1 LSAPPPDMSRLFE
14 AASNIGLFIFGCA
27 IPLVGS
33 AMVPNGW
40 QRPGAAVF
48 ALISVGVFLGFGADP
63 ATPIGAGIA
72 TGFVLASAK
81 LLTGI
86 RFL

>member
-1 LSAPPPDMSRLFE
+1 MSAPPPDLSNLFS
-14 AASNIGLFIFGCA
+14 AIGSIGMFIIGCA
-27 IPLVGS
+27 GPLVGS
-33 AMVPNGW
+33 AMVPNEW

-48 ALISVGVFLGFGADP
+48 ALISVGVFVGMQSHP
-63 ATPIGAGIA
+63 VTPLGAGVA
-72 TGFVLASAK
+72 TGFCLASAK